1 MNSSAPIVTM
11 TYPLFLC
18 RICDRTMS
26 TRVLAAMSGG
36 VDSSVAALLLQQQ
49 GYDVVGATL
58 NLWSY
63 EGREEPY
70 NECCSL
76 EVRMIAHQ
84 LGIEHH
90 FVDEG
95 QAFKEAV
102 VDPFIEESTQGL
114 TPLPCA
120 KCNRFVR
127 VPKLI
132 ELADR
137 LDCQYVATGHHVRI
151 RQARDGAYQLL
162 KGRDAHK
169 DQGYFLYM
177 LDQNAL
183 ARLMVPIGD
192 YDKRD
197 VWKIAYENDLISARK
212 PESQDLCFL
221 PNGDARQFLKDRANG
236 AMTPGEIVDTSGNV
250 LGEHD
255 GLAYYTI
262 GQRRGLGVSAGE
274 PVYVID
280 KDRDANRL
288 IVGPEALLYS
298 EGLIAE
304 DVCFVHPGGLR
315 EPARAEVKIRYRS
328 HPEPCTL
335 EPTDD
340 PARVAVRF
348 DKPQRAVTPGQVAV
362 FYQDKL
368 VLGGG
373 TIARAPAASV
383 PPVL

>member
-1 MNSSAPIVTM
+1 MERSRKIRDVM
-11 TYPLFLC
+11 M
-18 RICDRTMS
+18 R

-36 VDSSVAALLLQQQ
+36 VDSSVAALLLQRQ

-63 EGREEPY
+63 ENRQEPY

-90 FVDEG
+90 VVDEG

-102 VDPFIEESTQGL
+102 VDPFIEESAAGL

-120 KCNRFVR
+120 MCNRFVR
-127 VPKLI
+127 IPKLI
-132 ELADR
+132 ELAER
-137 LDCQYVATGHHVRI
+137 LDCLYVATGHHVRI
-151 RQARDGAYQLL
+151 QQACDGTYQLL
-162 KGRDAHK
+162 KGRDAQK

-177 LDQNAL
+177 LGQDEL
-183 ARLMVPIGD
+183 SRLTVPIGD

-197 VWKIAYENDLISARK
+197 VWKIAYEKDLISARK

-221 PNGDARQFLKDRANG
+221 PNGDARQFLKNRANG
-236 AMTPGEIVDTSGNV
+236 AMKPGEIVDAKGTV
-250 LGEHD
+250 LGQHD

-274 PVYVID
+274 PVYVVD
-280 KDRDANRL
+280 KDRESNRL
-288 IVGPEALLYS
+288 IVGPADLLLS

-304 DVCFVHPGGLR
+304 DVCFVHPDGLTG
-315 EPARAEVKIRYRS
+315 PTRAQVKIRYRS

-340 PARVAVRF
+340 PQCVSVTF
-348 DKPQRAVTPGQVAV
+348 DEPQRAVTPGQVAV
-362 FYQDKL
+362 FYDGDL

-373 TIARAPAASV
+373 TIARATTSP
-383 PPVL
+383 PQPLRPDPVLS

>member
-1 MNSSAPIVTM
+1 
-11 TYPLFLC
+11 
-18 RICDRTMS
+18 MS

-36 VDSSVAALLLQQQ
+36 VDSSVAALLLQDQ

-76 EVRMIAHQ
+76 EVRMITHQ

-90 FVDEG
+90 VVDEG

-102 VDPFIEESTQGL
+102 VDPFIAESAAGF

-137 LDCQYVATGHHVRI
+137 LDCDFVATGHHIRI
-151 RQARDGAYQLL
+151 RQAQDGTYQLL
-162 KGRDAHK
+162 KGHDAGK

-177 LDQNAL
+177 LGQAEL
-183 ARLMVPIGD
+183 SRLMVPIGD

-197 VWKIAYENDLISARK
+197 VWKIAYDNGLISARK

-221 PNGDARQFLKDRANG
+221 PQGDARQFLKDRANG
-236 AMTPGEIVDTSGNV
+236 AMRPGEIVDTDGTV

-280 KDRDANRL
+280 KDRSANRL
-288 IVGPEALLYS
+288 IVGPEELLMS

-304 DVCFVHPGGLR
+304 DVCLVHPNGLMG
-315 EPARAEVKIRYRS
+315 PTRAEVKIRYRA

-335 EPTDD
+335 EPSDD
-340 PARVAVRF
+340 PERVAVKF

-362 FYQDKL
+362 FYQGDL

-373 TIARAPAASV
+373 TIARALAPAAAAHA
-383 PPVL
+383 

>member
-1 MNSSAPIVTM
+1 MA
-11 TYPLFLC
+11 
-18 RICDRTMS
+18 

-36 VDSSVAALLLQQQ
+36 VDSSVAALLLQAR
-49 GYDVVGATL
+49 GYEVVGATL

-63 EGREEPY
+63 EGRSEPY

-90 FVDEG
+90 VVDEG
-95 QAFKEAV
+95 QAFKAAV
-102 VDPFIEESTQGL
+102 VDPFIEESAAGF

-137 LDCQYVATGHHVRI
+137 LECDYVATGHHIRI
-151 RQARDGAYQLL
+151 RQASDGTYQLL
-162 KGRDAHK
+162 SGHDAQK

-177 LDQNAL
+177 LTQNEL
-183 ARLMVPIGD
+183 SRLTVPIGD
-192 YDKRD
+192 YDKRE
-197 VWKIAYENDLISARK
+197 VWRMAYENDLISARK

-236 AMTPGEIVDTSGNV
+236 AMRPGEIVDTAGAV

-262 GQRRGLGVSAGE
+262 GQRRGLGVSVGE

-280 KDRDANRL
+280 KDQTTNRL
-288 IVGPEALLYS
+288 IVGPEERLMS

-304 DVCFVHPGGLR
+304 DACFVHPDGLT
-315 EPARAEVKIRYRS
+315 EPRRAEVKIRYRAR
-328 HPEPCTL
+328 PEPCTL

-340 PARVAVRF
+340 PERVKVAF

-362 FYQDKL
+362 FYQGDL

-373 TIARAPAASV
+373 TIARSLKPAATAHA
-383 PPVL
+383 

>member
-1 MNSSAPIVTM
+1 MN
-11 TYPLFLC
+11 
-18 RICDRTMS
+18 

-36 VDSSVAALLLQQQ
+36 VDSSVAALLLQEQ

-63 EGREEPY
+63 EGRTEPY

-76 EVRMIAHQ
+76 EVRMITHQ

-90 FVDEG
+90 VVDEG

-102 VDPFIEESTQGL
+102 VDPFIEESAAGM

-137 LDCQYVATGHHVRI
+137 LGCDYVATGHHIRI
-151 RQARDGAYQLL
+151 RQAADGTHQLL
-162 KGRDAHK
+162 KGHDAQK

-177 LDQNAL
+177 LGQAEL
-183 ARLMVPIGD
+183 SRLMVPIGD
-192 YDKRD
+192 YDKRE
-197 VWKIAYENDLISARK
+197 VWKIAYDNNLISARK

-236 AMTPGEIVDTSGNV
+236 AMQPGEIVDTEGTV
-250 LGEHD
+250 LGQHD
-255 GLAYYTI
+255 GLPYYTI
-262 GQRRGLGVSAGE
+262 GQRRGLGVSVGE
-274 PVYVID
+274 PVYVVD
-280 KDRDANRL
+280 KDREANRL
-288 IVGPEALLYS
+288 IVGPEELLMS
-298 EGLIAE
+298 AGLIAE
-304 DVCFVHPGGLR
+304 DVCFIHPDGLT

-335 EPTDD
+335 EPTDHLG
-340 PARVAVRF
+340 RVAVKF
-348 DKPQRAVTPGQVAV
+348 DEPQRAVTPGQVAV
-362 FYQDKL
+362 FYHGEL

-373 TIARAPAASV
+373 TIAEALKPAATAPA
-383 PPVL
+383 

>member
-1 MNSSAPIVTM
+1 M
-11 TYPLFLC
+11 T
-18 RICDRTMS
+18 

-36 VDSSVAALLLQQQ
+36 VDSSVAALLLQRQ
-49 GYDVVGATL
+49 GFEVIGATL

-90 FVDEG
+90 VVDEG
-95 QAFKEAV
+95 QAFKAAV
-102 VDPFIEESTQGL
+102 VDPFIVESAAGL

-137 LDCQYVATGHHVRI
+137 LDCSYVATGHHIRI
-151 RQARDGAYQLL
+151 RQADDGTFQLL
-162 KGRDAHK
+162 KGHDAVK

-177 LDQNAL
+177 LGQDEL
-183 ARLMVPIGD
+183 SRLMVPIGD

-197 VWKIAYENDLISARK
+197 VWQIAHDNDLISARK

-221 PNGDARQFLKDRANG
+221 PQGDARKFLKERANG
-236 AMTPGEIVDTSGNV
+236 AMRPGEIVDEDGNV
-250 LGEHD
+250 LGAHD

-262 GQRRGLGVSAGE
+262 GQRRGLGVSAGQ

-280 KDRDANRL
+280 KDQASNRL
-288 IVGPEALLYS
+288 IVGPEVRLYA

-304 DVCFVHPGGLR
+304 DVRFVHPDGLS
-315 EPARAEVKIRYRS
+315 EPIRAEVKIRYRS
-328 HPEPCTL
+328 DPEPCTL

-340 PARVAVRF
+340 PERVIARF

-362 FYQDKL
+362 FYDGDL

-373 TIARAPAASV
+373 TIARALQPATTV
-383 PPVL
+383 PA

>member
-1 MNSSAPIVTM
+1 M
-11 TYPLFLC
+11 T
-18 RICDRTMS
+18 

-36 VDSSVAALLLQQQ
+36 VDSSVAALLLQRQ

-63 EGREEPY
+63 DGREEPY

-90 FVDEG
+90 FIDEG
-95 QAFKEAV
+95 RAFKEAV
-102 VDPFIEESTQGL
+102 VDPFIAESAAGL

-137 LDCQYVATGHHVRI
+137 LECDYVATGHHIRI
-151 RQARDGAYQLL
+151 RQADDGSYQLL
-162 KGRDAHK
+162 KGHDAHK

-177 LDQNAL
+177 LGQDEL
-183 ARLMVPIGD
+183 SRLIVPIGD

-197 VWKIAYENDLISARK
+197 VWKIAHDNDLISARK

-236 AMTPGEIVDTSGNV
+236 AMRPGEIVDTGGTV

-262 GQRRGLGVSAGE
+262 GQRRGLGVSTGE
-274 PVYVID
+274 PVYVIA
-280 KDRDANRL
+280 KDQTTNRL
-288 IVGPEALLYS
+288 IVGPEEMLYS

-304 DVCFVHPGGLR
+304 DVCFVHPDGLT
-315 EPARAEVKIRYRS
+315 EPTRAEVKIRYRS

-335 EPTDD
+335 EPTDG
-340 PARVAVRF
+340 PERVIVTF

-362 FYQDKL
+362 FYQDDL

-373 TIARAPAASV
+373 TIARTLAPAATV
-383 PPVL
+383 PV